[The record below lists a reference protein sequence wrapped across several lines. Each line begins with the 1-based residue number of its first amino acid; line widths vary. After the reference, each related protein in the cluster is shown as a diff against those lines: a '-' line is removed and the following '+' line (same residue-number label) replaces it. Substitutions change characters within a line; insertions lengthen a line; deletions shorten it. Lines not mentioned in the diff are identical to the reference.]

1 MVVME
6 KITVEMCVGTS
17 CHLYGALDLAQVIE
31 EVNMKYP
38 ERLEIIS
45 RTCLGKC
52 GKGPNVLLAG
62 KLLERITPEELRN
75 EIIQLLRKKEKEN
88 ESR

>member
-1 MVVME
+1 ME

-17 CHLYGALDLAQVIE
+17 CHLYGALDLAQVLE
-31 EVNMKYP
+31 EVRGKYP

-45 RTCLGKC
+45 RTCLGNC

-62 KLLERITPEELRN
+62 KLIERITPEELRN
-75 EIIQLLRKKEKEN
+75 TILQLLQKGEKEN
-88 ESR
+88 ESC

>member
-1 MVVME
+1 ME
-6 KITVEMCVGTS
+6 KIAVEICVGTS
-17 CHLYGALDLAQVIE
+17 CHLYGALDLAQVLE

-45 RTCLGKC
+45 RTCLGNC
-52 GKGPNVLLAG
+52 DKGPNVRLAG

-75 EIIQLLRKKEKEN
+75 IIIQLVQKKEKEN
-88 ESR
+88 E